1 MSELTLA
8 YDNPF
13 WRFST
18 KLYRLDSVESACIY
32 LQDHQGVM
40 VNQLLFSCWLTTQN
54 VCFADDW
61 AKQVEPV
68 LGWHNQFVVPL
79 RKQRRQLKPMA
90 DVEEHLATMR
100 EHLLS
105 AELIAE
111 QHEQALLY
119 LLYSLKK
126 GMQTCSDRET
136 ALRTNLRFTLKDAK
150 LTATAQQQLKN
161 LLELVVDEEIAQA
174 IIIGLSSDIDE
185 NPQD

>member
-18 KLYRLDSVESACIY
+18 KLYRLESVESACIY

-40 VNQLLFSCWLTTQN
+40 VNQLLFSCWLSTQN
-54 VCFADDW
+54 VCFTDDW
-61 AKQVEPV
+61 LKQVEPV

-79 RKQRRQLKPMA
+79 RKQRRHLKPMSG
-90 DVEEHLATMR
+90 VEPHLKEMR
-100 EHLLS
+100 EHLLN

-126 GMQTCSDRET
+126 GIETCTDRET

-150 LTATAQQQLKN
+150 MTATAQQQLKN
-161 LLELVVDEEIAQA
+161 LLALVVDEDIAQT
-174 IIIGLSSDIDE
+174 IIIGLSSDLSDS
-185 NPQD
+185 